1 MPGTVTVTDLT
12 KSYGAVQAVRGISF
26 SVAAG
31 EVFGMLG
38 PNGAGKTTTIECL
51 IGLRDPD
58 HGAIEVCGFDARR
71 QPREVK
77 ERIGVQ
83 LQATALQDQLSV
95 REALVLFG
103 SFYRRQADP
112 DRLLERFSLADKA
125 SARFASLSGGQQ
137 QRVAMALALINEPEL
152 LVLDEPTTGLDPQS
166 RRELHEVIREIRA
179 DGRTVLLT
187 THYIEEA
194 ELLCDRVAIID
205 GGRIIALDTPAR
217 LIASTRS
224 ATRISL
230 TTAAPLDAARL
241 RALPGALSAEVEGNR
256 SLIATAHINH
266 TIIEVVR
273 FLEANAAELLDLQIR
288 KPSLEDV
295 FIELTGRRLRD

>member
-1 MPGTVTVTDLT
+1 MPGTVTVTDLA
-12 KSYGAVQAVRGISF
+12 KSYGPVQAVRGISF
-26 SVAAG
+26 SIAAG
-31 EVFGMLG
+31 EIFGMLG
-38 PNGAGKTTTIECL
+38 PNGAGKTTTLECL

-58 HGAIEVCGFDARR
+58 QGSIEVCGIDAARH
-71 QPREVK
+71 PREVK

-83 LQATALQDQLSV
+83 LQATALQEQLSV

-103 SFYRRQADP
+103 SFYRNKADP

-125 SARFASLSGGQQ
+125 TARFSSLSGGQQ

-152 LVLDEPTTGLDPQS
+152 LLLYEPTAGLDPQA
-166 RRELHEVIREIRA
+166 RRELHGVIRQLKE

-194 ELLCDRVAIID
+194 ELLCDRVAIVD
-205 GGRIIALDTPAR
+205 HGKIIALDTPAR
-217 LIASTRS
+217 LVAANKA
-224 ATRISL
+224 ATRIVL
-230 TTAAPLDAARL
+230 TTAVGLDQGRLAAL
-241 RALPGALSAEVEGNR
+241 GSVQSATITGTQAL
-256 SLIATAHINH
+256 ITTAHVNQ

-273 FLEANAAELLDLQIR
+273 FLEAEGAELLDLQIR

-295 FIELTGRRLRD
+295 FIELTGRSLRD